1 MGKFRTSKDVH
12 KLVLTPL
19 TELTAQLSK
28 LCDSWDEAYEQNE
41 IARPDILI
49 NETMA
54 LTALAT
60 LNKYVRDLSGKLED
74 ARAGVY
80 RYRDYER
87 VEKKKKKT

>member
-1 MGKFRTSKDVH
+1 MGKFRTSNEVRKM
-12 KLVLTPL
+12 VLTPL

-28 LCDSWDEAYEQNE
+28 LCDSWDEAFEQNE

>member
-12 KLVLTPL
+12 RLVLTPL
-19 TELTAQLSK
+19 AELTAQLSK
-28 LCDSWDEAYEQNE
+28 LCDSWDEAFEQNE

-60 LNKYVRDLSGKLED
+60 LNKYVRDLAGKLED